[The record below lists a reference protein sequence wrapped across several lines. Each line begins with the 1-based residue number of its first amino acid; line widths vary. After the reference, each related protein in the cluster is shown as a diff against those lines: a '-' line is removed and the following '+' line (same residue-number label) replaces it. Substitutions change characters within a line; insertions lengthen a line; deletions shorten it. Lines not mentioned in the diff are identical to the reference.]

1 MADSQQILQAIAQMQ
16 QVGQERL
23 PVIPNNGNPAGAHNM
38 PQNGTP
44 LPVQAGGPVDKYAWL
59 KPSPAMDRIRALSAP
74 KPPSVAQQ
82 PQVINKPQVPFNPV
96 QTKPM
101 QVTLPQRRVGIDGV
115 QPVLPVQQT
124 NQRVRQFE
132 N

>member
-23 PVIPNNGNPAGAHNM
+23 PVIPNNGNPAGAYNM
-38 PQNGTP
+38 PQQGTT
-44 LPVQAGGPVDKYAWL
+44 PVAQAPGKFDWV
-59 KPSPAMDRIRALSAP
+59 KPSPAMARIRAMSAP
-74 KPPSVAQQ
+74 PQ
-82 PQVINKPQVPFNPV
+82 PQVIPKPQVVTNPPI

-101 QVTLPQRRVGIDGV
+101 QVTLPQRRTGVMGV

-124 NQRVRQFE
+124 NERIRQFE